1 MATKISLL
9 LLIFIVLPWDK
20 LTALALDKIF
30 NTREDDVWLQEEEVA
45 SLGILIVESYYY
57 ERKSYAKGLEGP
69 WTQDLELLS
78 LILTA
83 ATHTAQRAL
92 DCHFKI
98 GFLRVFQLI
107 LGKIFLMNQNWRK

>member
-30 NTREDDVWLQEEEVA
+30 NTREDNVWLQEEVA
-45 SLGILIVESYYY
+45 SLGILIVESIIM
-57 ERKSYAKGLEGP
+57 RKSYAKGFEGP
-69 WTQDLELLS
+69 WIQDLELLP

-83 ATHTAQRAL
+83 ATHTAQRAR
-92 DCHFKI
+92 
-98 GFLRVFQLI
+98 GSR
-107 LGKIFLMNQNWRK
+107 